1 MTHPQTQP
9 LPSASTMS
17 QEERIASLE
26 RRLARERAARKAA
39 EQIISDRSR
48 ERHLMLQSMQSA
60 FALLQ
65 IALDRNQEY
74 LWQWRERDR
83 LFGPALE
90 DSGMLHFPWAGH
102 EGDFVSRL
110 HPDDGES
117 FAEAWEE
124 FLAGEVPLLDLDLRF
139 MGEEG
144 DWRAWRMRA
153 AAVERDRQSR
163 VMHAIGLL
171 LALDV

>member
-1 MTHPQTQP
+1 MNSPQPTQNTVNP
-9 LPSASTMS
+9 GLSA
-17 QEERIASLE
+17 EERIASLE
-26 RRLARERAARKAA
+26 RRLARERAARKTA

-48 ERHLMLQSMQSA
+48 ERHIMLQAMQSA
-60 FALLQ
+60 FALLK

-83 LFGPALE
+83 KFGPALE
-90 DSGMLHFPWAGH
+90 ASGMLHFPWAGH

-110 HPDDGES
+110 HPEDSER
-117 FAEAWEE
+117 FAEHWEQ
-124 FLAGEVPLLDLDLRF
+124 FLAGELPLLDLDVRF

-153 AAVERDRQSR
+153 AAVEQDGKGRIL
-163 VMHAIGLL
+163 HAIGLL
-171 LALDV
+171 LALDL